1 MTGDEETHYEL
12 LGVAPDATPDEIK
25 RAGRRLMQK
34 HHPDRGGSEAAAAA
48 VNTAV
53 AVLSNPIKRKEYDEF
68 LRTGGESAEP
78 ETPDP
83 DSYEDAWGTTDE
95 WANAEEEEELDVE
108 VEDDPPEQ
116 PPAPEPDSDP
126 QDTPNPPDTP
136 DKATKVRTALWRALV
151 LGLLP
156 TLVLNL
162 AVFAESY
169 LITDAGE
176 SWLLFPSIG
185 AAVGLLIP
193 LVLRQRLPQT
203 PRSQVSIAAMTTSIV
218 LVVGMAFIA
227 PENPLVIPALQSLLA
242 TGLGLWVFVANAT
255 HHRLAER
262 IISSKGLR
270 EDGTLFGPSSGDTSG
285 ELLTTTLWNCMSQP
299 GMHAARSFQTA
310 DTENPFT
317 KSVLLGNR
325 LALIRPVF
333 IPDDMIPVR
342 SPAFY
347 WSPPSLFLRSSDSGV
362 PTPILRLDLTS
373 YRASFKNLAGE
384 LTVSEFIIVYTTPGA
399 PKIAQTPD
407 NPLMPALVMGPDASD
422 AICEFLLGG
431 KNPTHH
437 VDHVSAAN
445 ALMGLEYRLMNS

>member
-1 MTGDEETHYEL
+1 MTGDEETHYAL
-12 LGVAPDATPDEIK
+12 LGIASDASPDEIK
-25 RAGRRLMQK
+25 RVGRRLMQK

-48 VNTAV
+48 INTAV
-53 AVLSNPIKRKEYDEF
+53 AVLSNPAKREEYDEF

-83 DSYEDAWGTTDE
+83 DTYEDAWGETDE
-95 WANAEEEEELDVE
+95 WGNVEENEDLDIE
-108 VEDDPPEQ
+108 VEDDFPEQ
-116 PPAPEPDSDP
+116 PPAPGPDATSP
-126 QDTPNPPDTP
+126 QDTSVT
-136 DKATKVRTALWRALV
+136 DKPTKVRTALWRALV

-156 TLVLNL
+156 TLVLTL
-162 AVFAESY
+162 AVFVESY
-169 LITDAGE
+169 LITAPGE
-176 SWLLFPSIG
+176 SWLLFPTIG

-203 PRSQVSIAAMTTSIV
+203 PRPQISLAAMTTSIV
-218 LVVGMAFIA
+218 LVIGMTFIA
-227 PENPLVIPALQSLLA
+227 PENPLVVPALQALLA
-242 TGLGLWVFVANAT
+242 TTLGLWVFVANAT

-317 KSVLLGNR
+317 KAVLLGSR

-333 IPDDMIPVR
+333 IPDNLIPAS

-347 WSPPSLFLRSSDSGV
+347 WSPPSLFLRSSGSGV
-362 PTPILRLDLTS
+362 PTPILRLDLAS
-373 YRASFKNLAGE
+373 YRASFKRLAGE
-384 LTVSEFIIVYTTPGA
+384 LKISEFIIVYTTPGVPEIDHGA
-399 PKIAQTPD
+399 E
-407 NPLMPALVMGPDASD
+407 NPLMPTLVMGPDAST
-422 AICEFLLGG
+422 AICKFLLGG
-431 KNPTHH
+431 KAPTHH

-445 ALMGLEYRLMNS
+445 ALMGLEYRLMNSN